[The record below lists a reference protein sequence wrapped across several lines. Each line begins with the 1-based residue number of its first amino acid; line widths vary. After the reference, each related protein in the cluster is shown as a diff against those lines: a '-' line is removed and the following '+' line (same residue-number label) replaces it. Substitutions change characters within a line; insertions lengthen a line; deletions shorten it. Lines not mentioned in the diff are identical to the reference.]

1 MAERQVAFA
10 ILDFVRIFALLQ
22 SFNHMKSSAFL
33 SIFAAMLC
41 VCAVNSCDLL
51 GGPGSEENKKPSDEP
66 DIIEVDWSDP
76 AWYST
81 NFWERTDRERAG
93 LRGPVKKWHISN
105 YTTYDEYEYDAAGHL
120 IREAYVN
127 TDNPQNN
134 HEWRY
139 TYDSAG
145 HRTRKEYFGSEDS
158 PADYTIYEY
167 DNPGKFVALE
177 WFMMGPSVVGAED
190 GICKDL
196 SKTIRVVEQ
205 PLSKNY
211 SETSYTFG
219 EDGNLTIRQSSY
231 SINEGST
238 EKEGETTLEYTF
250 VYEGGYPKSLSSD
263 QLRFEVVDITYYP
276 NGMYKDFEY
285 LEENAYNFETGKDRH
300 TYKMLDNPRYLTV
313 ESFDLGGKAS
323 YMSLTPKWIRRT
335 YDEHFDIVRNDESY
349 GDDDF
354 TEGAE
359 PTYTDTWAEY
369 TYDKYGN
376 WTTRLETVV
385 PRYTG
390 GTSETRVNRVI
401 EYFE

>member
-1 MAERQVAFA
+1 
-10 ILDFVRIFALLQ
+10 
-22 SFNHMKSSAFL
+22 
-33 SIFAAMLC
+33 MLC
-41 VCAVNSCDLL
+41 LCAVNSCDLL

-81 NFWERTDRERAG
+81 NFWERTDRQKAG

-139 TYDSAG
+139 TYDADG

>member
-1 MAERQVAFA
+1 
-10 ILDFVRIFALLQ
+10 
-22 SFNHMKSSAFL
+22 
-33 SIFAAMLC
+33 MLC
-41 VCAVNSCDLL
+41 LCAVNSCDLL

-81 NFWERTDRERAG
+81 NFWERTDRQKAG

-139 TYDSAG
+139 TYDADG
-145 HRTRKEYFGSEDS
+145 HRTRKEYFGSEVS

-177 WFMMGPSVVGAED
+177 WFMMGPGVSGAED
-190 GICKDL
+190 GICRDL
-196 SKTIRVVEQ
+196 SKSVRVIEQ
-205 PLSKNY
+205 PFTKTYN
-211 SETSYTFG
+211 ETTYTFG
-219 EDGNLTIRQSSY
+219 EEGNLTIKQSSY
-231 SINEGST
+231 SISEGST
-238 EKEGETTLEYTF
+238 EKENETVFEYTF